1 MPSSVDDFLS
11 AVRIH
16 GGTTTSA
23 STFVETET
31 VILPD
36 GRYETRVIPPRSSN
50 VVVNEIDWEEEQQLQ
65 ESYIPPPIR
74 RPITQEEFQETM
86 RMVREMSSFGVS
98 KKPRIDIPEIDDKDQ
113 ISF

>member
-1 MPSSVDDFLS
+1 MPSRIDDFSS

-31 VILPD
+31 VVLPD
-36 GRYETRVIPPRSSN
+36 GRHEIRVVPLRSSN
-50 VVVNEIDWEEEQQLQ
+50 VVVSEIDWEEEQQLQ
-65 ESYIPPPIR
+65 ENYIPPPGM
-74 RPITQEEFQETM
+74 TSEEFHE
-86 RMVREMSSFGVS
+86 RLRERIVGSTFSNYR
-98 KKPRIDIPEIDDKDQ
+98 KEKPRIDIPEIDDKDQ